1 MLVTVTRISSSLF
14 IFTVIIYQGIAFC
27 DQNIQVT
34 KQVDKINLDKRIE
47 SCIELVNGELTE
59 KFLKKGI
66 IINNSVSELCNGNFR
81 NKAQSKATK
90 FALEIQKSK
99 AMMTLKHCLTIVD
112 RNYQSMRQIF
122 SVYYVSNLRF
132 THVCD
137 KSIK

>member
-1 MLVTVTRISSSLF
+1 MLVTATRISLSLF
-14 IFTVIIYQGIAFC
+14 IFTIIFYQGIASS
-27 DQNIQVT
+27 DQKIQVAN
-34 KQVDKINLDKRIE
+34 QVDQIYLDKKME
-47 SCIELVNGELTE
+47 SCIELVNGELTK

-66 IINNSVSELCNGNFR
+66 IINNSVSELCNENFR

-90 FALEIQKSK
+90 FAIEIQKSK
-99 AMMTLKHCLTIVD
+99 DMMTLKQCLTIVD